1 MNVMLDPVSPWRST
15 RRGKLD
21 SVGPVSGP
29 DSQYDDGAECGA
41 VSQHRGIAT
50 MRTNEGIKLPS
61 VPSQPPGSSQGPGA
75 ELTPVA
81 SVQSVAVSAPVFSII
96 VHFIPSLI
104 SDLLKDI
111 TMNM

>member
-1 MNVMLDPVSPWRST
+1 M
-15 RRGKLD
+15 
-21 SVGPVSGP
+21 SGP

-81 SVQSVAVSAPVFSII
+81 SVQSPVSAPVFSII